1 MKNARSISQRRLALV
16 SAILAAGMFG
26 PGVSS
31 AQAETSGDQAVVA
44 AAVPVGSEGSPTVV
58 PDARAPRSYEFAPVV
73 PVSSSLQPAQAT
85 TTHGGLT
92 GEILVVGPAG
102 SAVGAFDA
110 PWAQD
115 ATGQP
120 VKTSYEIHGTKLIQT
135 VVLDSRTTYPVTL
148 NAPIYSAMSAAPMA
162 ASLGVAAAASLPFVA
177 VPADYIYNPALGSLH
192 DYCTDAPDEFP
203 APFAD
208 NADFR
213 GPCARHDMCYQA
225 HVAGKSACDDGLHS
239 DMDTNCNYEYSAFN
253 PLRGTCRATADIYW
267 AAVVVAGG
275 Y

>member
-1 MKNARSISQRRLALV
+1 MSVIV
-16 SAILAAGMFG
+16 AAGMFG
-26 PGVSS
+26 PGVAS
-31 AQAETSGDQAVVA
+31 AQAETSGVQAVVA
-44 AAVPVGSEGSPTVV
+44 AAVPSGNAGSPTVV
-58 PDARAPRSYEFAPVV
+58 RDAGAPRSYEFAPVV
-73 PVSSSLQPAQAT
+73 PVGSSLKPAQAST
-85 TTHGGLT
+85 SRSGLT
-92 GEILVVGPAG
+92 GEILVMGPAG
-102 SAVGAFDA
+102 AAVGAFDA

-115 ATGQP
+115 ATGHP
-120 VKTSYEIHGTKLIQT
+120 VKSSYEIRGTKLIQT
-135 VVLDSRTTYPVTL
+135 VVLDSRTMYPVTL

-162 ASLGVAAAASLPFVA
+162 RSIGAAAAASLPFVA

-192 DYCTDAPDEFP
+192 DYCTDSPDEFP

-213 GPCARHDMCYQA
+213 GPCARHDMCYEA

-239 DMDTNCNYEYSAFN
+239 DMDTNCNYEYGVFN
-253 PLRGTCRATADIYW
+253 PLRGACRATADIYW